1 MQLIKK
7 RKKVEFSFVSHR
19 KKKVVDAVLN
29 HNPVSQIYFI
39 HFHIILF
46 YSVVLYCI
54 VLYCIVLYCIVQY
67 SIVLYCIVP
76 YSIISYSIPNQL
88 SSYFRLPVRTY
99 RPSVPQK
106 SLNLFQYQSAH
117 WHSHR
122 QFSRIYK
129 LYKCG
134 NKIFNGYENCQI

>member
-1 MQLIKK
+1 MLLTIEK
-7 RKKVEFSFVSHR
+7 RRSLSTNNSVFYIVFHSIASYSIVFRPILSYCIALYCIVS
-19 KKKVVDAVLN
+19 
-29 HNPVSQIYFI
+29 YC
-39 HFHIILF
+39 
-46 YSVVLYCI
+46 VVLYRI
-54 VLYCIVLYCIVQY
+54 VLYCIIQYCIV
-67 SIVLYCIVP
+67 S

-88 SSYFRLPVRTY
+88 SSYFHLPVRTY
-99 RPSVPQK
+99 RPSVPQT

-122 QFSRIYK
+122 QFSHIYK

>member
-1 MQLIKK
+1 MLLTIEK
-7 RKKVEFSFVSHR
+7 RLSLSTNNSVFISYSILSH
-19 KKKVVDAVLN
+19 
-29 HNPVSQIYFI
+29 
-39 HFHIILF
+39 HILS
-46 YSVVLYCI
+46 YSVLSYCTALHCIVSYCIALYCIVLYDIGHCI
-54 VLYCIVLYCIVQY
+54 VLYCIVLHCIL
-67 SIVLYCIVP
+67 S

-88 SSYFRLPVRTY
+88 SSYFHLPVRTY
-99 RPSVPQK
+99 RPSVPQT

-134 NKIFNGYENCQI
+134 NKIFNGYKNCQI